1 VDQKPKLKVLIIN
14 GPNLN
19 LLGTRQP
26 EIYGILSFEDYLQD
40 LRIEFDDCV
49 LDYFQSN
56 QEGDLID
63 AIQKCKTHY
72 DALIINAGAYTHTS
86 IGIRDAIE
94 AINMPVVEVHISNIL
109 EREVF
114 RQNSLISD
122 VCYFSI
128 IGMGMKGYKLA
139 VLRLREILS

>member
-1 VDQKPKLKVLIIN
+1 MDLKPKLKVLIIN

-26 EIYGILSFEDYLQD
+26 EIYGILSFEDYLEE
-40 LRIEFDDCV
+40 LRTEFEGCYI
-49 LDYFQSN
+49 DYFQPN

-63 AIQKCKTHY
+63 AIQKCKINH
-72 DALIINAGAYTHTS
+72 DGLIINPGGFTHTS

-94 AINMPVVEVHISNIL
+94 AINMPTVEVHISNIL
-109 EREVF
+109 EREAF

-128 IGMGMKGYKLA
+128 IGMGMKGYRMA
-139 VLRLREILS
+139 ILRLREILS

>member
-1 VDQKPKLKVLIIN
+1 MDQKPKLKVLIIN

-19 LLGTRQP
+19 LLGTRLP
-26 EIYGILSFEDYLQD
+26 ELYGTLSFEDYLED
-40 LRIEFDDCV
+40 LRTEFEGCI

-56 QEGDLID
+56 QESDLID
-63 AIQKCKTHY
+63 AIQKCKINH
-72 DALIINAGAYTHTS
+72 DGLIINPGAFTHTS

-94 AINMPVVEVHISNIL
+94 AINMPTVEVHISNIL
-109 EREVF
+109 EREAF